1 MNESNHSALKQKI
14 GDFYHYYVA
23 LFYMIE
29 NHDWNNCDIEKNGDI
44 SLINASNEIILSIEV
59 KYHSEETELKDNA
72 IELWKTIKNF
82 YNDVDKYNENTEL
95 LLYTVSI
102 INSNNSLSN
111 WNNLTTDEK
120 YNLLLK
126 SAKKKENEIY
136 TTIKPFYDVIT
147 NDEKKLKK
155 ILAKFKIESNKEYFT
170 KFKEKIIKNTY
181 FRIFDTIEKKEH
193 SLYSLMESIFSAFK
207 NIETWNIK
215 FEDFRKKLQI
225 TSNNAHE
232 IIIRSDDDV
241 DEIEIDENTY
251 KDSLFVKKMK
261 DIEKDDTTISFAIED
276 YAKTIY
282 EIERRV
288 DFLSPLDWNKKR
300 KTYEQNLIRGYIT
313 TKSDFEP
320 NEEIIIQQSQ
330 NFYKKV
336 QNLNKIPFI
345 PKVFNDQTTF
355 FQNGY
360 FHILA
365 DEDDDKKV
373 KIVWHLG
380 EK

>member
-59 KYHSEETELKDNA
+59 KYHSEETELKANA

-102 INSNNSLSN
+102 INSDNSLSN

>member
-1 MNESNHSALKQKI
+1 MDESNHSALKQKI

-44 SLINASNEIILSIEV
+44 SLINSSNEIILSIEV

-82 YNDVDKYNENTEL
+82 YNDVEKYNENTEL

-170 KFKEKIIKNTY
+170 EFKEKIIRNTY
-181 FRIFDTIEKKEH
+181 FRIFDTTEKKEY

-207 NIETWNIK
+207 DIETWNIK

-225 TSNNAHE
+225 TANNANE
-232 IIIRSDDDV
+232 IITRSDDDV
-241 DEIEIDENTY
+241 DEIDIDENTY
-251 KDSLFVKKMK
+251 KDSLFCSK
-261 DIEKDDTTISFAIED
+261 EN
-276 YAKTIY
+276 
-282 EIERRV
+282 ER
-288 DFLSPLDWNKKR
+288 
-300 KTYEQNLIRGYIT
+300 Y
-313 TKSDFEP
+313 
-320 NEEIIIQQSQ
+320 
-330 NFYKKV
+330 
-336 QNLNKIPFI
+336 
-345 PKVFNDQTTF
+345 
-355 FQNGY
+355 
-360 FHILA
+360 
-365 DEDDDKKV
+365 
-373 KIVWHLG
+373 
-380 EK
+380 

>member
-59 KYHSEETELKDNA
+59 KYHSEETELKANA

>member
-355 FQNGY
+355 FKMDI
-360 FHILA
+360 FIF
-365 DEDDDKKV
+365 
-373 KIVWHLG
+373 
-380 EK
+380 